1 MVTIDLIFY
10 YGGNWMREPQLVYSR
25 KLTHT
30 WKGYDV
36 DLLSFIDMVNEYM
49 NKLGYVGVQ

>member
-1 MVTIDLIFY
+1 
-10 YGGNWMREPQLVYSR
+10 MREPQLIYSR
-25 KLTHT
+25 KLIHT